1 MLKLIGTDGRKLYS
15 WDLLPGK
22 YSIGRKSE
30 CDFFIQ
36 DNTVSR
42 NHAELIVNDD
52 NSVITLTDL
61 GSHNGT
67 TVNGFKIIAPTEIKA
82 GDNIIFGQ
90 VEFRISSEDGTS
102 RSKVPTTQLSKNE
115 PEKSVFL
122 DINEALKPLPS
133 KVTDRPEVLP
143 ALFEIAKMLIL
154 NEPKEVMLDK
164 SLKLIS
170 KVITS
175 ERLAILFTEEGSD
188 EVYTAASFLKGGKD
202 PGEFRIS
209 RTIIKQILSDPQA
222 ILISDTTR
230 DPNFAE
236 QHSIIMSELKSAM
249 AVPLFDEAKVH
260 GVLYA
265 DTSNP
270 LHQYNDEH
278 LRLLA
283 TFGNI
288 IGSRLQNYT
297 LLSEREEKQILDAE
311 LKRASSIQ
319 KKLLLKN
326 NPEIPGY
333 NLHSFQEQ
341 CRAVGGDLYDMHVMP
356 DGRLLFMVAD
366 VSGKGLGAALLMANI
381 LASFRILYNQPDFN
395 LCDTVKK
402 VSSQL
407 VLHSDSGDYATLFIG
422 ILDPVNHN
430 VCYVNAGHN
439 PPMLVKGDGSFKL
452 LNESGIP
459 IGAMDFDLWPEGH
472 VALEPDD
479 FILIFTDGVTEAE
492 SIIGQYGETRL
503 EKFVS
508 KNCSFPADKICDNLV
523 EEVLNFVEDYP
534 RSDDITMMIVQRK

>member
-1 MLKLIGTDGRKLYS
+1 M
-15 WDLLPGK
+15 
-22 YSIGRKSE
+22 
-30 CDFFIQ
+30 
-36 DNTVSR
+36 
-42 NHAELIVNDD
+42 
-52 NSVITLTDL
+52 
-61 GSHNGT
+61 
-67 TVNGFKIIAPTEIKA
+67 
-82 GDNIIFGQ
+82 
-90 VEFRISSEDGTS
+90 
-102 RSKVPTTQLSKNE
+102 
-115 PEKSVFL
+115 
-122 DINEALKPLPS
+122 
-133 KVTDRPEVLP
+133 
-143 ALFEIAKMLIL
+143 
-154 NEPKEVMLDK
+154 
-164 SLKLIS
+164 
-170 KVITS
+170 
-175 ERLAILFTEEGSD
+175 
-188 EVYTAASFLKGGKD
+188 
-202 PGEFRIS
+202 
-209 RTIIKQILSDPQA
+209 
-222 ILISDTTR
+222 
-230 DPNFAE
+230 
-236 QHSIIMSELKSAM
+236 
-249 AVPLFDEAKVH
+249 
-260 GVLYA
+260 
-265 DTSNP
+265 
-270 LHQYNDEH
+270 
-278 LRLLA
+278 
-283 TFGNI
+283 
-288 IGSRLQNYT
+288 
-297 LLSEREEKQILDAE
+297 
-311 LKRASSIQ
+311 
-319 KKLLLKN
+319 LKN

-459 IGAMDFDLWPEGH
+459 IGAMDFDLWPEGQ

-492 SIIGQYGETRL
+492 SIVGQYGEARL

-508 KNCSFPADKICDNLV
+508 KNCNFPADKICDNLV

>member
-15 WDLLPGK
+15 WELPPGT
-22 YSIGRKSE
+22 YSIGRQTQ

-36 DNTVSR
+36 DKTVSR
-42 NHAELIVNDD
+42 NHAELIVTDD
-52 NSVITLTDL
+52 LSVMTLADK

-67 TVNGFKIIAPTEIKA
+67 AVNGFKIIAPTEIKS

-90 VEFRISSEDGTS
+90 VEFRIAADDDSTK
-102 RSKVPTTQLSKNE
+102 SKVNTTNFTKDE

-133 KVTDRPEVLP
+133 KITEKPEVLP
-143 ALFEIAKMLIL
+143 TIFEMAKMLVL

-164 SLKLIS
+164 SLNLIS

-175 ERLAILFTEEGSD
+175 ERLAILFTDENSE
-188 EVYTAASFLKGGKD
+188 EVYTAATYLSSGKD

-209 RTIIKQILSDPQA
+209 KTIINQILSDPQA
-222 ILISDTTR
+222 ILISDTAQN
-230 DPNFAE
+230 PQFAE
-236 QHSIIMSELKSAM
+236 QHSIIMSEMKSAM
-249 AVPLFDEAKVH
+249 AVPLFDEDKVH

-265 DTSNP
+265 DTTNP
-270 LHQYNDEH
+270 MHQYNDEH

-288 IGSRLQNYT
+288 VGSRLQNYT
-297 LLSEREEKQILDAE
+297 LLSEREEKQIIDAE
-311 LKRASSIQ
+311 LKKASSIQ
-319 KKLLLKN
+319 KELLIKN
-326 NPEIPGY
+326 IPEVEGY

-356 DGRLLFMVAD
+356 DGKLLFMVAD
-366 VSGKGLGAALLMANI
+366 VSGKGMGAALLMANI

-402 VSSQL
+402 VSRQL
-407 VLHSDSGDYATLFIG
+407 VRHSDSGNYATLFIG
-422 ILDPVNHN
+422 LLDPETHK
-430 VCYVNAGHN
+430 VCYVNGGHN

-452 LNESGIP
+452 LDESGIP
-459 IGAMDFDLWPEGH
+459 IGAMEFDVWPEGH
-472 VALEPDD
+472 VTMDKND
-479 FILIFTDGVTEAE
+479 FILIFTDGITEAE
-492 SIIGQYGETRL
+492 SVIGQYGEERL
-503 EKFVS
+503 EKFTA
-508 KNCSFPADKICDNLV
+508 KNSHLTADKICDNIL
-523 EEVLNFVEDYP
+523 EDVLNFVEDYP